1 MARTALTPVNLV
13 RDGGV
18 AQGSGATPDASNG
31 NTVASPGPFKAIV
44 IVKNADASSHNLI
57 VRSGNYSGTPGGAAN
72 SSMTPPWNS
81 VFAPATVGDLT
92 VAVAAGATEVVYI
105 ASTGRFTQPDGSLAL
120 DWSASTSMTVWVL
133 TEPYVVA

>member
-1 MARTALTPVNLV
+1 MARTALNPVNLV

-18 AQGSGATPDASNG
+18 AQGAGATPDVTNG
-31 NTVASPGPFKAIV
+31 NTVASPGPYKAIV
-44 IVKNADASSHNLI
+44 VVKNADGSSHNLI
-57 VRSGNYSGTPGGAAN
+57 VRGGNYLGAAGGAAN
-72 SSMTPPWNS
+72 SSMVAPQNS

-105 ASTGRFTQPDGSLAL
+105 ANTGRFTQPDGSLAL
-120 DWSASTSMTVWVL
+120 DWSSSTSMTVWVL

>member
-18 AQGSGATPDASNG
+18 AQGAGATPDAANG
-31 NTVASPGPFKAIV
+31 NTVASPGPFQAII
-44 IVKNADASSHNLI
+44 IVKNGDASSHNVI
-57 VRSGNYSGTPGGAAN
+57 VRGGNYLGAANGAAN
-72 SSMTPPWNS
+72 SSMVAPQNS

-92 VAVAAGATEVVYI
+92 VAVAAGATQIVKV
-105 ASTGRFTQPDGSLAL
+105 ANTGRFTQPDGSLAL